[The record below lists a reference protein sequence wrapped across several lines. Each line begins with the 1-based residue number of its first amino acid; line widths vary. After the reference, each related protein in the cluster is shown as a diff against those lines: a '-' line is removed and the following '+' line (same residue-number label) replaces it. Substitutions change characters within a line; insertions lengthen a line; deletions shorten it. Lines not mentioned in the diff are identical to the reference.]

1 MKRTL
6 SLIAIALLCFSTF
19 LVFRPEVRADDAINP
34 APPVEV
40 HSWLPPSQPGSILLL
55 DDGGQPGQEGK
66 RALDIFGFTYTKV
79 TASGF
84 ASAILGNFKIIFVSW
99 MPTQAEVNALNAR
112 KTDLTNWISNGGGI
126 VVNAEWKGDLGVT
139 NPYSFLP
146 VSFDTATGWYHTNGV
161 HIAEPTHPLVAGL
174 TESMLTSWGN
184 SVHGKITTIPAGAT
198 VVTTAT
204 AYNTPHLVA
213 VTYGSGRIVVCAS
226 DPEYHVIYGPG
237 DGPRILL
244 YNELNWVATPAT
256 TPKFLTLPFRDVS
269 VQLQKSWKAHVD
281 DGTYGIDYIKGT
293 IDEQSTWQ
301 SFDVAAAADGW
312 AMQSNA
318 PRYYDPASGTWKNNY
333 GNFVFIRHDKKDP
346 AGNDYFTLYGH
357 LASVTS
363 GIPQQ
368 DRYGIDYI
376 HYSDNTKWK
385 FVRRGEIV
393 GRSGEDGAPGTGIH
407 LHFEVQTGGYAF
419 QPYAQY
425 RKNPYDIAGGRNY
438 YPGYPDY
445 VGCGPNRLWIAD
457 PPRVPGPYLDVTPTY
472 SAVNINQIVT
482 FAGKVKDE
490 LGNGISNAQ
499 VGIDDPISAFCTTRT
514 TNAQGDFT
522 YSITAT
528 KAGSFLF
535 AFYIDSVTT
544 TCILNVGMQVIF
556 SSFPTLKVKN
566 AGTTAVDATLSVNDV
581 EQRTVTVN
589 PGETKDVMQVKGFN
603 PEITPSLETC
613 PVDIGIGQGCID
625 TTGTLTVE
633 GGELIRASIYA
644 SLTDPDVWGGCIGLG
659 GDLPYVIEGEGQI
672 CVGTDGISLQG
683 SAGPGIAHGTLE
695 VKIVSFDH
703 PSGGGGG
710 WSPLTLM
717 VADPLGNRVGFSKE
731 SGLIDEINWATYTGP
746 HTEPQLFNIPE
757 LLPGRYVVELIGTE
771 DGDYTFSYTARLGLD
786 TIYSCEYNGHITEGE
801 ILTSTLTVSKTP
813 EGPVI
818 TSTPPDGTPPNT
830 TLTVGDPN
838 YIDLGGIVHVAS
850 GTQFTLSAED
860 NTGGSGVAN
869 TGYCVRNGTYNSGWS
884 TSAPPIEFYLTG
896 LTDGEYFIDFNST
909 DNVGN
914 IETTH
919 TVSVTLDNSGPS
931 IVVENPP
938 AGWALQD
945 GVTFIALSTDLSGT
959 YSLNFSIREANGD
972 QGIPVGFE
980 NMPATYNT
988 TTGKWELFFNTLQL
1002 PDGFYI
1008 VLVSAEDNL
1017 GNTASITVPYSI
1029 RNWAVLE
1036 LLPASENNKA
1046 GRTMP
1051 VKFALRVAASVDPN
1065 QPFVYNEELTIKIYA
1080 TDDPS
1085 SILQTSTFGETA
1097 RDYRINTLSEQYITN
1112 FQTLKT
1118 RETYLVEVWRKDMLI
1133 GTFGFQTVK

>member
-6 SLIAIALLCFSTF
+6 SFIAIALLCFSTF
-19 LVFRPEVRADDAINP
+19 LVFRSEVRADDAINP

-66 RALDIFGFTYTKV
+66 KALDIFGFTYTKV

-84 ASAILGNFKIIFVSW
+84 ASVVLGNFKIIFVSW

-112 KTDLTNWISNGGGI
+112 KTDIANWINNGGGI

-146 VSFDTATGWYHTNGV
+146 VSFDTETGWYHTDGV
-161 HIAEPTHPLVAGL
+161 HIIEPTHPLVAGL
-174 TESMLTSWGN
+174 TDSLLTSWGN
-184 SVHGKITTIPAGAT
+184 SVHGKITAIPSGSTI
-198 VVTTAT
+198 VTKST
-204 AYNTPHLVA
+204 AYNSPHLVA
-213 VTYGSGRIVVCAS
+213 VTYGNGKIVVCAS
-226 DPEYHVIYGPG
+226 DPEYHTCYGPG

-244 YNELNWVATPAT
+244 YNELKWAASGESLSEQPQLKAPWTGTATITQGNNGMTSHYDHGTWDNTFAIDVALSVGSSILAPADGIVKYVDNDPSGAGGKELALEHKGQSGKRFVT
-256 TPKFLTLPFRDVS
+256 VYLHLNDILVTVGNSVSQGQIIAKSGATGDVTGPH
-269 VQLQKSWKAHVD
+269 LHFHIWRP
-281 DGTYGIDYIKGT
+281 KGT
-293 IDEQSTWQ
+293 IPEW
-301 SFDVAAAADGW
+301 
-312 AMQSNA
+312 N
-318 PRYYDPASGTWKNNY
+318 YDSHTMPIERLILKRTN
-333 GNFVFIRHDKKDP
+333 VD
-346 AGNDYFTLYGH
+346 
-357 LASVTS
+357 
-363 GIPQQ
+363 
-368 DRYGIDYI
+368 
-376 HYSDNTKWK
+376 SDFREYDSRK
-385 FVRRGEIV
+385 GEL
-393 GRSGEDGAPGTGIH
+393 DDA
-407 LHFEVQTGGYAF
+407 
-419 QPYAQY
+419 
-425 RKNPYDIAGGRNY
+425 NIAGGLFESSNT
-438 YPGYPDY
+438 PLSIPQI
-445 VGCGPNRLWIAD
+445 L
-457 PPRVPGPYLDVTPTY
+457 LEVTPAY
-472 SAVNINQIVT
+472 STVNTNQLVAFT
-482 FAGKVKDE
+482 GKVTDE
-490 LGNGISNAQ
+490 FGNGISNLQ
-499 VGIDDPISAFCTTRT
+499 VGIDDPVNAWCTTRT
-514 TNAQGDFT
+514 TNAQGGFT

-535 AFYIDSVTT
+535 AFYAGSVTT
-544 TCILNVGMQVIF
+544 TCILNVGMQVTF
-556 SSFPTLKVKN
+556 SSFPSLKVKN

-589 PGETKDVMQVKGFN
+589 PGETKDVTQVNGFN

-633 GGELIRASIYA
+633 GGELIRVSVYA
-644 SLTDPDVWGGCIGLG
+644 SLTDPDVWGGCIGVG
-659 GDLPYVIEGEGQI
+659 GDLPYIIEGQGQI

-717 VADPLGNRVGFSKE
+717 VTDPLGNRVGFSE
-731 SGLIDEINWATYTGP
+731 DTGLIDEIDWATYTGP

-757 LLPGRYVVELIGTE
+757 LLPGRYVVELIGTG
-771 DGDYTFSYTARLGLD
+771 DDDYTFSYTARLGLD
-786 TIYSCEYNGHITEGE
+786 TIYSIQYTGHITEGE
-801 ILTSTLTVSKTP
+801 VLRSTLTVTDTP
-813 EGPVI
+813 GGPVV
-818 TSTPPDGTPPNT
+818 TSTPPDGTPPST
-830 TLTVGDPN
+830 TLTVGYPN
-838 YIDLGGIVHVAS
+838 YIDPSGNTHVTSA
-850 GTQFTLSAED
+850 TPFTLSAED
-860 NTGGSGVAN
+860 NIGGTGVAI
-869 TGYCVRNGTYNSGWS
+869 TGYRIYDTSYDSGWI

-896 LTDGEYFIDFNST
+896 LADGIYLIDYNST

-945 GVTFIALSTDLSGT
+945 GVTFIASSSDASGT
-959 YSLNFSIREANGD
+959 HSLNFSIREANGD

-980 NMPATYNT
+980 DIPATYNT

-1008 VLVSAEDNL
+1008 VLVSAKDNL
-1017 GNTASITVPYSI
+1017 GHTASITVPYSI

-1036 LLPASENNKA
+1036 LLPATPNNKA

-1080 TDDPS
+1080 TDNPS
-1085 SILQTSTFGETA
+1085 NILQTSTFGDTA

-1118 RETYLVEVWRKDMLI
+1118 PKTYVVEVWRKDMLI